1 MSRSPDFLNF
11 AYRLSRL
18 RISRLISWVIQ
29 GSDDLPRISLDGI
42 HSRVSLSKV
51 VGSLSKVPQL
61 SLQDGLIGMTLGRVS
76 FWL

>member
-29 GSDDLPRISLDGI
+29 GKDDLPRISLDGI

-51 VGSLSKVPQL
+51 VVKSVQSSSTVFPRW
-61 SLQDGLIGMTLGRVS
+61 SDRNDS
-76 FWL
+76 W